1 MSDYYALSY
10 RNPEGVGP
18 TVSLERFEVSSQG
31 VSKLISW
38 HDWKLNTSSGR
49 PFFFCDNELNEIW
62 ASHASKKGST
72 VWCLRTNGQNQE
84 VNDHS
89 LRIKNKTGGS
99 TNLTPKSAL
108 IVGKGEICLF
118 GKAKEYYHLRFDED
132 GYRRLDGFDFKELN
146 AYIEEGDFEVVL
158 HQHHHP
164 ELSEQYVLVGK
175 KSRCYC
181 VDYEGQVTSSD
192 KEDQIKWIKENRST
206 VRLLRN
212 GYETMTIKQWGSQRG
227 SYEFSSDAVK
237 LGSYGISHLIAVA
250 KIGNSNPRPRY
261 PMTHAQKTFE
271 EDIRARLELHESILR
286 EEFSDYFG
294 HS

>member
-10 RNPEGVGP
+10 EEKKVL
-18 TVSLERFEVSSQG
+18 LERFEVSSQG

-38 HDWKLNTSSGR
+38 HRWNLKNSSR
-49 PFFFCDNELNEIW
+49 IPLFFCDNELNEIW
-62 ASHASKKGST
+62 ASHGSK

-89 LRIKNKTGGS
+89 LRPNPKTGGS
-99 TNLTPKSAL
+99 LTPKSAL

-118 GKAKEYYHLRFDED
+118 GNPKEYYHLRFDED

-146 AYIEEGDFEVVL
+146 GYIEEGDFEVVL

-175 KSRCYC
+175 KSRNFGVYY
-181 VDYEGQVTSSD
+181 VYYNGQVTSAYKD
-192 KEDQIKWIKENRST
+192 NITNFEELFGWLEDESSVSIGNEM
-206 VRLLRN
+206 
-212 GYETMTIKQWGSQRG
+212 MTINWGS
-227 SYEFSSDAVK
+227 SPKYVFSSDAVK
-237 LGSYGISHLIAVA
+237 LGRYHISQLKAVA
-250 KIGNSNPRPRY
+250 EIGNSNPRPRY